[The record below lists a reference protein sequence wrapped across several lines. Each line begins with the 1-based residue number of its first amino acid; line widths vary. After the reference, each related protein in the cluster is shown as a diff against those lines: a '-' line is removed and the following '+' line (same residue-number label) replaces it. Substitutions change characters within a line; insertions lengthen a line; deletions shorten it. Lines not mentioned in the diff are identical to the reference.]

1 MANGSSK
8 TTREVQSTLLAHG
21 EQLLN
26 GSKVRCVNQTQS
38 LDTFLNDLSKPK
50 NGSGHSATSAPKSSP
65 NSVKATLDRIS
76 KKTPEVMVKVTGG
89 GNSMGKVKAHMGYI
103 TRNGQL
109 EGIDQDGNKVNGKD
123 DIEDAAEDWQ
133 MSGTPI
139 SDEESKYKQAFN
151 IVLSMPKGTDE
162 KGVYDAAK
170 EFAEEHFKDHKYMMV
185 QHTFT
190 NDPSKDPSE
199 NPHVHV
205 VVKAVS
211 EKGDRL
217 NIRKADLQ
225 EWRESFA
232 EKLRARGIEANAT
245 KRIARLQKNR
255 SDKQSVKQ
263 MKEQGKSFKRYGKN
277 KASPERVQKAKQQ
290 EKEALTH
297 YKEIT
302 KALSQ
307 SPDPQDRKLAVD
319 LVDYLR
325 KQVEVKK
332 PMSQPQI
339 QPNKLDLQHGKNKG
353 KEQDR

>member
-1 MANGSSK
+1 
-8 TTREVQSTLLAHG
+8 
-21 EQLLN
+21 
-26 GSKVRCVNQTQS
+26 
-38 LDTFLNDLSKPK
+38 
-50 NGSGHSATSAPKSSP
+50 
-65 NSVKATLDRIS
+65 
-76 KKTPEVMVKVTGG
+76 
-89 GNSMGKVKAHMGYI
+89 
-103 TRNGQL
+103 
-109 EGIDQDGNKVNGKD
+109 
-123 DIEDAAEDWQ
+123 
-133 MSGTPI
+133 
-139 SDEESKYKQAFN
+139 
-151 IVLSMPKGTDE
+151 
-162 KGVYDAAK
+162 
-170 EFAEEHFKDHKYMMV
+170 MMV

-225 EWRESFA
+225 KWRESFA
-232 EKLRARGIEANAT
+232 EKLRSRGIEANAT

-325 KQVEVKK
+325 NQVEVKK
-332 PMSQPQI
+332 PTPQPQI
-339 QPNKLDLQHGKNKG
+339 QPNKPDPQQGKSKG

>member
-1 MANGSSK
+1 MTNGSSK
-8 TTREVQSTLLAHG
+8 TTRDVQSTLLAHG

-26 GSKVRCVNQTQS
+26 GSKVKRVNQTQS

-50 NGSGHSATSAPKSSP
+50 NSSGHSAKSAPKSSP
-65 NSVKATLDRIS
+65 NSVKATLNRIS

-123 DIEDAAEDWQ
+123 DIEDSAEDWQ

-151 IVLSMPKGTDE
+151 IVLSMPQGTNE
-162 KGVYDAAK
+162 KGVYEAAK
-170 EFAEEHFKDHKYMMV
+170 EFAGEHFKDHKYMMV

-199 NPHVHV
+199 NPHVHI

-232 EKLRARGIEANAT
+232 EKLRSRGIEANAT

-255 SDKQSVKQ
+255 GEKQSVRQ
-263 MKEQGKSFKRYGKN
+263 MKEQGKSFKQYGKN
-277 KASPERVQKAKQQ
+277 KAIPERIQKAKLQ

-307 SPDPQDRKLAVD
+307 SPHAQDRKLAVD
-319 LVDYLR
+319 LVDYLS
-325 KQVEVKK
+325 KQVEIKK
-332 PMSQPQI
+332 PIQQPEI
-339 QPNKLDLQHGKNKG
+339 QPTNKPDPQKG

>member
-1 MANGSSK
+1 MSNGNSK
-8 TTREVQSTLLAHG
+8 TTRDVQSTLLAHG

-26 GSKVRCVNQTQS
+26 GSKVKRVNQTQS

-50 NGSGHSATSAPKSSP
+50 NGSGHSAKSAPKSSP
-65 NSVKATLDRIS
+65 NSVKATLNRIS

-109 EGIDQDGNKVNGKD
+109 EGIDQDGFKVNGKD
-123 DIEDAAEDWQ
+123 EIEATAADWQ
-133 MSGTPI
+133 ITGTPI
-139 SDEESKYKQAFN
+139 HDEETNVKQAFN
-151 IVLSMPKGTDE
+151 VVLSMPKGTDE
-162 KGVYDAAK
+162 KAVYEAAK
-170 EFAEEHFKDHKYMMV
+170 EFAAEHFKDHKYMMV
-185 QHTFT
+185 QHTFS

-199 NPHVHV
+199 NPHVHI
-205 VVKAVS
+205 VVKATS
-211 EKGDRL
+211 QNHERL

-225 EWRESFA
+225 KWRESFA
-232 EKLRARGIEANAT
+232 EKLRSRGIEANAT

-263 MKEQGKSFKRYGKN
+263 MKEQGKPFKRYGKN

-332 PMSQPQI
+332 PMPQPQI